1 MQARNVALRD
11 DPSHTQ
17 VGFMEDAS
25 FVRFREL
32 SLSYTLPE
40 RLSSRY
46 LASKGATAT
55 FAVRNL
61 HKWTSYTGIDPEA
74 NADAGSTANVAS
86 DFQTIPPPTY
96 FIFRLNLAF

>member
-1 MQARNVALRD
+1 MVAPTSGSVTQGSSTTSAISTTVTSGSAQSVALSASGL
-11 DPSHTQ
+11 PS
-17 VGFMEDAS
+17 
-25 FVRFREL
+25 
-32 SLSYTLPE
+32 
-40 RLSSRY
+40 
-46 LASKGATAT
+46 GATAT